1 MMNMEANNEINN
13 RKVSVTFERKVSDG
27 DYGGITARAW
37 VEDEVPEGATAEQ
50 IAAALA
56 SLFFSAKAVVLDE
69 LGIPFVTDDQGV
81 VREKQ
86 IPAVTRTDS
95 PKGTSTDAVSRVDHK
110 FGSKNHQ
117 LRVMNPDDLG
127 DNDVPDW
134 LVEKCAADGVT
145 AVWYNGHKATGNQ
158 PHWRQALTREQR
170 DADVQAKAY
179 WPPR

>member
-1 MMNMEANNEINN
+1 MTEANSNT

-37 VEDEVPEGATAEQ
+37 VEDEVSADATAEQ
-50 IAAALA
+50 IAAAMA
-56 SLFFSAKAVVLDE
+56 ALFFSAKAVVLDE
-69 LGIPFVTDDQGV
+69 LGVPFVTDEQGV

-95 PKGTSTDAVSRVDHK
+95 PKGTSTDDVSRVDHK

-117 LRVMNPDDLG
+117 LRVMNPDDLNG
-127 DNDVPDW
+127 VEVPTW
-134 LVEKCAADGVT
+134 LIEKCAEDGVT
-145 AVWYNGHKATGNQ
+145 AIWYNGHKAKGNQ
-158 PHWRQALTREQR
+158 PHWRQALSRDQR
-170 DADVQAKAY
+170 DAGVEPKAY